1 VITTLLTLF
10 APPSVITT
18 LLTLF
23 APPLVITTFDVTLET
38 TFAIGGG
45 GGGGKVGGGGKTGT
59 AIGVID

>member
-1 VITTLLTLF
+1 LLTLF

-38 TFAIGGG
+38 TFEIGGG
-45 GGGGKVGGGGKTGT
+45 GGGGKAGGGGKTGT